1 MVRFAYADV
10 LIVVPMRW
18 PLVLTVGAGA
28 ACCGGGAGGAD
39 CSAGLGAACTGSAWR
54 GGGVD
59 WTAALFEATELT
71 AMMSSRDG
79 GVQSMPLF

>member
-1 MVRFAYADV
+1 VWLAYAVV

-18 PLVLTVGAGA
+18 PLLLTVGAGA
-28 ACCGGGAGGAD
+28 ACCGGGAGGLA
-39 CSAGLGAACTGSAWR
+39 CSAGLGAAWTGSAWR

-71 AMMSSRDG
+71 AMMSSQDG
-79 GVQSMPLF
+79 GV